1 MTYGERTC
9 QVRGPSS
16 GESCALCTTDG
27 GCDSG
32 PVKFRDLA
40 VGCAGGG
47 GCGRRSRCF
56 KRPPARWLRR
66 RSVVARRSGLKALRV
81 AFFFL
86 RLYFSSPPARPAREG
101 QDATRQTNAVLRH
114 PSPRQSDC
122 NFANSREELLR
133 AVSQKSRPAESG
145 YVHLSQESHSVIQN
159 HLFSER
165 REKSLGRVQLACD
178 FL

>member
-81 AFFFL
+81 AFFFSVSIFPL
-86 RLYFSSPPARPAREG
+86 LLPGRRERDKMPRG
-101 QDATRQTNAVLRH
+101 RQTLFCGIRLRGNLIVI
-114 PSPRQSDC
+114 SPT
-122 NFANSREELLR
+122 RER
-133 AVSQKSRPAESG
+133 SCSG
-145 YVHLSQESHSVIQN
+145 PYRKNRGRLSLVMSTYPKNPIQ
-159 HLFSER
+159 
-165 REKSLGRVQLACD
+165 
-178 FL
+178 